1 MNFANA
7 MYRMGSEKLTENGA
21 FAYDSTAQGAMLD
34 LFSQIGALRPRTEDE
49 IARKFAA
56 AFKEDKLLATK
67 MMFYAG
73 DIRQGGLGERRTF
86 RICLRWMAE
95 NHPAIVVKNIH
106 LIPYFNR
113 FDTLFTLVGTECEAL
128 MWELIAETLTK
139 DVKAMKASRNGK
151 HVPASLL
158 AKWMPSENTS
168 SVKTRALAAK
178 AIKALRLTPR
188 KYRQM
193 LSALRKHINV
203 TERLMSAGE
212 WGKIDYAKVP
222 SYAMKNYGSAFAK
235 HDYERF
241 NAFLKSVNKG
251 EVKINAS
258 TLYPYNLVE
267 KYMSRGGWGYA
278 SGSCVCG
285 DCYVSTVENAVTE
298 AQWKA
303 LPNYLSKPMN
313 AVVMADV
320 SGSMMNSNGRP
331 MATSI
336 GLAIYFAQHNTG
348 LFHNQ
353 YMTFT
358 DNPHFINIKEGASLL
373 ANVQQVAK
381 AGVGYSTNLEAA
393 FRAVLSAAVGYDV
406 PANEMPKTI
415 VVISDIEI
423 DKYMRPGRHWDFLTK
438 MRALYAAQGYKLPR
452 IILWNVNARK
462 DTVLSQSEDVIFIS
476 GQSASSFKAL
486 CQNLDGV
493 TAYELMLQVL
503 NGAAYREVRI

>member
-21 FAYDSTAQGAMLD
+21 FAYNSTAQGAMLD
-34 LFSQIGALRPRTEDE
+34 LFSQIGALRIRTEQE
-49 IARKFAA
+49 IRQKFAA
-56 AFKEDKLLATK
+56 AFCEDKLLATK
-67 MMFYAG
+67 MLFYAG
-73 DIRQGGLGERRTF
+73 DIREGGLGERRTF
-86 RICLRWMAE
+86 RICLKWLAE
-95 NHPAIVVKNIH
+95 THPNIVLKNIE
-106 LIPYFNR
+106 LIPFYNR
-113 FDTLFTLVGTECEAL
+113 WDSMFVLVGTECEAK

-139 DVKAMKASRNGK
+139 DVRAMKSSTESK
-151 HVPASLL
+151 HVPVTLL

-168 SVKTRALAAK
+168 SVKTRAPAAK
-178 AIKALRLTPR
+178 AIKALKLQPR
-188 KYRQM
+188 KYRKM

-212 WGKIDYAKVP
+212 WSKIDYAKVP
-222 SYAMKNYGSAFAK
+222 SYAMHNYGSAFAK

-241 NAFLKSVNKG
+241 NAYLKSVNKG
-251 EVKINAS
+251 EAKIHAGV
-258 TLYPYNLVE
+258 LYPYDLVE
-267 KYMSRGGWGYA
+267 KYLSSGGWGYA

-285 DCYVSTVENAVTE
+285 DCYVSTVEDAVVE

-303 LPNYLSKPMN
+303 LPNYLTKPMN

-320 SGSMMNSNGRP
+320 SGSMMNPNGRP

-373 ANVQQVAK
+373 KNVQQVAK

-415 VVISDIEI
+415 VVISDMEI
-423 DKYMRPGRHWDFLTK
+423 DKYMRGGRHWDFLAK
-438 MRALYAAQGYKLPR
+438 MRALYAAHGYTLPK
-452 IILWNVNARK
+452 IVMWNVNARK

-493 TAYELMLQVL
+493 TAYDMMLRVL
-503 NGAAYREVRI
+503 NGPAYAKVSV

>member
-1 MNFANA
+1 MNFANT
-7 MYRMGSEKLTENGA
+7 MYRAGSEKLTENGA
-21 FAYDSTAQGAMLD
+21 FAYESTAQGALLD

-49 IARKFAA
+49 IACKFAA

-113 FDTLFTLVGTECEAL
+113 FDTLFVLVGTECESL

-168 SVKTRALAAK
+168 SAKTRALAAK

-212 WGKIDYAKVP
+212 WGCIDYAKVP
-222 SYAMKNYGSAFAK
+222 SYAMHNYGSAFAK
-235 HDYERF
+235 HDHERF
-241 NAFLKSVNKG
+241 DAYLKSVSKG

-258 TLYPYNLVE
+258 VLYPYDLVE
-267 KYMSRGGWGYA
+267 KYLGSYYA
-278 SGSCVCG
+278 MRDCTRAG
-285 DCYVSTVENAVTE
+285 DCWVSRNTDAVVE

-303 LPNYLSKPMN
+303 LPNYLTKPVN

-320 SGSMMNSNGRP
+320 SGSMSGRP

-336 GLAIYFAQHNTG
+336 GLATYFAQHNTG
-348 LFHNQ
+348 AYRNMYL
-353 YMTFT
+353 TFT
-358 DNPHFINIKEGASLL
+358 DNPHFINIPEGASLL
-373 ANVQQVAK
+373 ECVKRVAS
-381 AGVGYSTNLEAA
+381 AGVGYSTNLEKA
-393 FRAVLSAAVGYDV
+393 FRAVLDLAVGNGVADKD
-406 PANEMPKTI
+406 MPKTI
-415 VVISDIEI
+415 VVISDMEI

-438 MRALYAAQGYKLPR
+438 MKALYAAHGYKLPK
-452 IILWNVNARK
+452 IVMWNVNARK
-462 DTVLSQSEDVIFIS
+462 DTVLSQDEQTIFIS

>member
-1 MNFANA
+1 MNFAQA
-7 MYRMGSEKLTENGA
+7 MYREGTHKLTENGA
-21 FAYDSTAQGAMLD
+21 FAYESTAQGALLD

-113 FDTLFTLVGTECEAL
+113 FDTLFVLVGTECESL

-168 SVKTRALAAK
+168 SAKTRALAAK

-212 WGKIDYAKVP
+212 WGCIDYAKVP
-222 SYAMKNYGSAFAK
+222 SYAMHNYGSAFAK
-235 HDYERF
+235 HDHERF
-241 NAFLKSVNKG
+241 DAYLKSVSKG

-258 TLYPYNLVE
+258 VLYPYDLVE
-267 KYMSRGGWGYA
+267 KYLGSYYA
-278 SGSCVCG
+278 MRDCVRAG
-285 DCYVSTVENAVTE
+285 DCWVSRNTDAVVE

-303 LPNYLSKPMN
+303 LPNYLTKPVN

-320 SGSMMNSNGRP
+320 SGSMSGRP

-336 GLAIYFAQHNTG
+336 GLATYFAQHNTG
-348 LFHNQ
+348 AYRNMYL
-353 YMTFT
+353 TFT
-358 DNPHFINIKEGASLL
+358 DNPHFINIPEGASLL
-373 ANVQQVAK
+373 ECVKRVAS
-381 AGVGYSTNLEAA
+381 AGVGYSTNLEKA
-393 FRAVLSAAVGYDV
+393 FRAVLDLAVGNGVADKD
-406 PANEMPKTI
+406 MPKTI
-415 VVISDIEI
+415 VVISDMEI

-438 MRALYAAQGYKLPR
+438 MKALYAAHGYKLPK
-452 IILWNVNARK
+452 IVMWNVNARK
-462 DTVLSQSEDVIFIS
+462 DTVLSQDEQTIFIS
-476 GQSASSFKAL
+476 GQSPSSFKAL

>member
-7 MYRMGSEKLTENGA
+7 MYRAGSEKLTENGA
-21 FAYDSTAQGAMLD
+21 FAYDSTAQGALLD

-56 AFKEDKLLATK
+56 AFREDKLLATK

-113 FDTLFTLVGTECEAL
+113 FDTLFVLVGTECESV

-139 DVKAMKASRNGK
+139 DIKAMKASQNGK

-168 SVKTRALAAK
+168 SAKTRALAAK

-188 KYRQM
+188 KYRTM

-212 WGKIDYAKVP
+212 WGCIDYAKVP
-222 SYAMKNYGSAFAK
+222 SYAMHNYGSAFAK
-235 HDYERF
+235 HDHERF
-241 NAFLKSVNKG
+241 DAYLKSVSKG

-258 TLYPYNLVE
+258 VLYPYDLVE
-267 KYMSRGGWGYA
+267 KYLDRYGYNSIR
-278 SGSCVCG
+278 SG
-285 DCYVSTVENAVTE
+285 DIYVARKEDAVVE

-303 LPNYLSKPMN
+303 LPNYLTKPVN

-320 SGSMMNSNGRP
+320 SGSMSGRP

-336 GLAIYFAQHNTG
+336 GLATYFAQHNTG
-348 LFHNQ
+348 AYRNMYL
-353 YMTFT
+353 TFT
-358 DNPHFINIKEGASLL
+358 DNPHFINIPESASLL
-373 ANVQQVAK
+373 ECVKRVAS
-381 AGVGYSTNLEAA
+381 AGVGYSTNLEKA
-393 FRAVLSAAVGYDV
+393 FRAVLDLAIGNGVADKD
-406 PANEMPKTI
+406 MPKTI
-415 VVISDIEI
+415 VVISDMEI

-438 MRALYAAQGYKLPR
+438 MKALYAAHGYTLPR

-462 DTVLSQSEDVIFIS
+462 DTVLSQDEQTIFIS

-503 NGAAYREVRI
+503 NGTAYREVRV